1 MRGGQPVSG
10 GRVACACKDTG
21 ACGWVRVG
29 GRCRR
34 RAAFAGARDV
44 GCMILARVLS
54 YGGAS
59 ALAVVSHVAVG
70 TVTTYSLFTIYYFA
84 KFHAHALINLQPY
97 ALHTSASDARC
108 LNDSAART
116 AWTNGASSSGEV
128 PRTFPIPTVPTST
141 RATE

>member
-1 MRGGQPVSG
+1 MGAAEREALFWCGAG
-10 GRVACACKDTG
+10 TG

-59 ALAVVSHVAVG
+59 ALAVVSHVALS
-70 TVTTYSLFTIYYFA
+70 TVTTYLLFYYFQR
-84 KFHAHALINLQPY
+84 IGLQMPTQ
-97 ALHTSASDARC
+97 L
-108 LNDSAART
+108 T
-116 AWTNGASSSGEV
+116 A
-128 PRTFPIPTVPTST
+128 T
-141 RATE
+141 RSHES